1 MSRATRY
8 GTQMRISELSATS
21 GVSTPTIKWYL
32 RIGLLARGEATARNQ
47 AAYGPAHVRRLR
59 LIRALLEIGGLSVA
73 EAQQILA
80 VIDDPSAS
88 MEQVMMVAH
97 GALAR
102 EPGTTPSPLGT
113 AAVDAMLARRGW
125 RVSAGAP
132 ARAELAALVGTMLA
146 LEGTDPAALPA
157 EAVPAV
163 AEHLAVEL
171 DPYAAAID
179 GIAQA
184 EVATLPADASRDVIV
199 ERMIVGTVLV
209 ERLLGVLRRLAQ
221 EHWFS
226 TGA

>member
-1 MSRATRY
+1 
-8 GTQMRISELSATS
+8 MRISELSATS

-47 AAYGPAHVRRLR
+47 ADYGPAHVRRLR

-80 VIDDPSAS
+80 VIDDPAAS

-102 EPGTTPSPLGT
+102 EPGTTPSPLGA

-125 RVSAGAP
+125 RVSPGAP